1 VHGVKVQK
9 LKRQAFFTACLS
21 WRKKKKS
28 GVGLGL
34 AETLHTIA
42 LFPLAAF
49 LEQFDALKAF
59 QNVAF
64 LYDTTET
71 LKAFMLGHE
80 GNC

>member
-1 VHGVKVQK
+1 MPRQFNHGTKK
-9 LKRQAFFTACLS
+9 AGSGDSRP
-21 WRKKKKS
+21 KKKYASS

-34 AETLHTIA
+34 AETLHAIA

-49 LEQFDALKAF
+49 LEQFDALKTF
-59 QNVAF
+59 QDVAF

-80 GNC
+80 GKC